1 MAPDDVTQ
9 GRTLTPKQESSLRE
23 LGDLM
28 LSSGRGWLFAE
39 LIGETYCQTDYLRA
53 GTEGAVLL
61 RYHKPVML
69 VLPPIRCG
77 SVSIGERRRPAGGP
91 VLKPGEMGWIGTG
104 SNRFRVRRAIVD
116 AKQGVEYAI
125 GFMES
130 GGFHISKL
138 NFDRKFR
145 GDRAV

>member
-1 MAPDDVTQ
+1 MASDEETQ
-9 GRTLTPKQESSLRE
+9 GRTLTPEQESSLRK
-23 LGDLM
+23 LGDAM
-28 LSSGRGWLFAE
+28 LSSGRDWLFAE
-39 LIGETYCQTDYLRA
+39 LIGETYRQTDYLRT

-69 VLPPIRCG
+69 VIPPIRWR

-91 VLKPGEMGWIGTG
+91 ALKPGETGWIGTG
-104 SNRFRVRRAIVD
+104 SNRLRVRRAIVD
-116 AKQGVEYAI
+116 SKQGVEYAI

-145 GDRAV
+145 GDR